1 VKNLANWENCLTFAA
16 EMRMKAAFVSRKQKT
31 LRKKSLRK
39 KSHNIN
45 LIDTMKEKISNLIKP
60 LKKSLVAV
68 FCFALGALVYKYI
81 SEYVEE
87 QRLLNY
93 PFVVMKHEAELF
105 YNEFKCELVKVTK
118 AYIDSVAPTSSL
130 NGYAVVDLCE
140 QYDLDIRFVLA
151 QGQVESHFGTKGM
164 AAKTNSVFNVG
175 AFDGDTYEQ
184 IQGRYKYKHPDYSI
198 EPYIRLLYKDYIGGK
213 RTELDLLA
221 KYVNKNGKRY
231 ASGPDYENKLLALF
245 KKIDETTN
253 INYLQGE
260 MRRYKIICGK

>member
-1 VKNLANWENCLTFAA
+1 
-16 EMRMKAAFVSRKQKT
+16 
-31 LRKKSLRK
+31 
-39 KSHNIN
+39 
-45 LIDTMKEKISNLIKP
+45 
-60 LKKSLVAV
+60 
-68 FCFALGALVYKYI
+68 
-81 SEYVEE
+81 
-87 QRLLNY
+87 
-93 PFVVMKHEAELF
+93 
-105 YNEFKCELVKVTK
+105 
-118 AYIDSVAPTSSL
+118 
-130 NGYAVVDLCE
+130 
-140 QYDLDIRFVLA
+140 
-151 QGQVESHFGTKGM
+151 M